1 MKNDTFITAHSGC
14 DGTLQNSWSYISHAL
29 DRPFDYIE
37 FDIRRNDKGKLVL
50 AHDLESARSG
60 MLLDEALKMIAP
72 TKKSI
77 NFDLKEYFLEEDII
91 SLAENNGIQKE
102 RMLFTGSITDPD
114 SYNARGLGVEVFI
127 NPEELIKGFY
137 DVVNRESE
145 TKLIERAVECGFK
158 VLNVHY
164 LMCDVTFLEMCILKG
179 LRISAW
185 TVDDGDVF
193 SKLIEYP
200 EIINITTNHSEFIEQ
215 Y

>member
-1 MKNDTFITAHSGC
+1 MKKDTFITAHSGC

-29 DRPFDYIE
+29 DMPFDYIE
-37 FDIRRNDKGKLVL
+37 FDIRRNDDRNLVL
-50 AHDLESARSG
+50 AHDPEAAHSG
-60 MLLDEALKMIAP
+60 MLLDEALRMIAP
-72 TKKSI
+72 TDKRI

-91 SLAENNGIQKE
+91 ALAVKAGISKD
-102 RMLFTGSITDPD
+102 RMLFTGSVTDPD
-114 SYNARGLGVEVFI
+114 SYNSRGLGVEAFI

-137 DVVNRESE
+137 DVVSRDSE
-145 TKLIERAVECGFK
+145 AKLIDRAVECGFK

-185 TVDDGDVF
+185 TVDDGYVF
-193 SKLIEYP
+193 SRLLDCP

-215 Y
+215 L

>member
-29 DRPFDYIE
+29 DKPFDYIE
-37 FDIRRNDKGKLVL
+37 FDIRRNDDGKLVL
-50 AHDLESARSG
+50 AHDPEAARSG

-72 TKKSI
+72 TDKRI

-91 SLAENNGIQKE
+91 SLCENDGIEKG

-114 SYNARGLGVEVFI
+114 SFNARGLGVEAFI

-137 DVVNRESE
+137 GAVSRESE

-164 LMCDVTFLEMCILKG
+164 LMCDAVFFKMCDEAG

-185 TVDDGDVF
+185 TVDDETVF
-193 SKLIEYP
+193 RKLSRCRQ
-200 EIINITTNHSEFIEQ
+200 IINITTNHSDFIVL
-215 Y
+215 

>member
-1 MKNDTFITAHSGC
+1 MVNRAI
-14 DGTLQNSWSYISHAL
+14 DGLSL
-29 DRPFDYIE
+29 DLNNIE
-37 FDIRRNDKGKLVL
+37 LVL
-50 AHDLESARSG
+50 
-60 MLLDEALKMIAP
+60 KY
-72 TKKSI
+72 KKNI
-77 NFDLKEYFLEEDII
+77 FIFII
-91 SLAENNGIQKE
+91 EKISYSENNGIQKE

-145 TKLIERAVECGFK
+145 ARLIERAVECGFK